1 MPLTKQQKKE
11 IIVGLKDKLKKQKSV
26 TFVNYKGI
34 NVKDLFALRRDLKKE
49 GVEFR
54 VLKKTL
60 IDLALKEANLENIS
74 VKDLDGQIALAFGY
88 NDEIAPARLLYKF
101 SKTNRSL
108 HLLGGILTNNFI
120 NKEAIINLANLPSR
134 TELLGMLAGTMNA
147 VMGGFVRVLSGNITG
162 LLTVLSKIKK

>member
-11 IIVGLKDKLKKQKSV
+11 IIVNLKDKLQRQKSV
-26 TFVNYKGI
+26 AFVNYKGI
-34 NVKDLFALRRDLKKE
+34 NVKDLFALRRELKKE
-49 GVEFR
+49 AVEFK

-60 IDLALKEANLENIS
+60 IDLALKESGLGNIS
-74 VKDLDGQIALAFGY
+74 VKDFDGQIALVFGY

-101 SKTNRSL
+101 SKTNKSL
-108 HLLGGILTNNFI
+108 SLLGGILTNNFI

-134 TELLGMLAGTMNA
+134 KELLGILAGTMNA
-147 VMGGFVRVLSGNITG
+147 VASGFVRVLSGNITG

>member
-1 MPLTKQQKKE
+1 MSLTKQQKKE
-11 IIVGLKDKLKKQKSV
+11 IIVDLKDKLKKQKSV
-26 TFVNYKGI
+26 AFVNYKGI
-34 NVKDLFALRRDLKKE
+34 NVKDLFVLRRDLKKE
-49 GVEFR
+49 GVEFK

-101 SKTNRSL
+101 SKTNKSL
-108 HLLGGILTNNFI
+108 NLLGGILTNNFI

-134 TELLGMLAGTMNA
+134 KELLGMLAGTMNV
-147 VMGGFVRVLSGNITG
+147 VMGGFVRVLGGNITG
-162 LLTVLSKIKK
+162 LLTVLNKIKK